1 MTSQK
6 YIQNMIHNNERI
18 YIDTAT
24 LMEVEWTRL
33 FINNCREILISEG
46 KKIIVPK
53 AVCLELA
60 RHMSSD
66 NERKSQAALE
76 AIGILSQFVDL
87 FDVQNDAMNEN
98 EIAKAFADCQ
108 LLSELTLNKAEGGQL
123 LITNDRKLS
132 KDAFDL
138 NSQES
143 CKGYR
148 IMVCYLN
155 RFGELHM
162 CQCVK
167 DTVSKNTIENT
178 LPQEPLIEN
187 SETPVFDNS
196 ENSEKHCNV
205 WGMVAL
211 AVTSFVIGIVVDEI
225 YRARRYA

>member
-123 LITNDRKLS
+123 LITNDKVGS
-132 KDAFDL
+132 
-138 NSQES
+138 
-143 CKGYR
+143 
-148 IMVCYLN
+148 
-155 RFGELHM
+155 
-162 CQCVK
+162 
-167 DTVSKNTIENT
+167 
-178 LPQEPLIEN
+178 
-187 SETPVFDNS
+187 
-196 ENSEKHCNV
+196 
-205 WGMVAL
+205 
-211 AVTSFVIGIVVDEI
+211 
-225 YRARRYA
+225 

>member
-76 AIGILSQFVDL
+76 AIGILSQFVD
-87 FDVQNDAMNEN
+87 
-98 EIAKAFADCQ
+98 
-108 LLSELTLNKAEGGQL
+108 
-123 LITNDRKLS
+123 
-132 KDAFDL
+132 
-138 NSQES
+138 
-143 CKGYR
+143 
-148 IMVCYLN
+148 
-155 RFGELHM
+155 
-162 CQCVK
+162 
-167 DTVSKNTIENT
+167 
-178 LPQEPLIEN
+178 
-187 SETPVFDNS
+187 
-196 ENSEKHCNV
+196 
-205 WGMVAL
+205 
-211 AVTSFVIGIVVDEI
+211 
-225 YRARRYA
+225 

>member
-1 MTSQK
+1 
-6 YIQNMIHNNERI
+6 
-18 YIDTAT
+18 
-24 LMEVEWTRL
+24 
-33 FINNCREILISEG
+33 
-46 KKIIVPK
+46 
-53 AVCLELA
+53 
-60 RHMSSD
+60 MSSD

-167 DTVSKNTIENT
+167 DTVSKNTMENT

-205 WGMVAL
+205 W
-211 AVTSFVIGIVVDEI
+211 EW
-225 YRARRYA
+225 

>member
-1 MTSQK
+1 MTSHK

-167 DTVSKNTIENT
+167 DTVSKNTMENT
-178 LPQEPLIEN
+178 Q
-187 SETPVFDNS
+187 
-196 ENSEKHCNV
+196 
-205 WGMVAL
+205 
-211 AVTSFVIGIVVDEI
+211 SF
-225 YRARRYA
+225 

>member
-148 IMVCYLN
+148 IMV
-155 RFGELHM
+155 
-162 CQCVK
+162 
-167 DTVSKNTIENT
+167 
-178 LPQEPLIEN
+178 
-187 SETPVFDNS
+187 
-196 ENSEKHCNV
+196 
-205 WGMVAL
+205 
-211 AVTSFVIGIVVDEI
+211 
-225 YRARRYA
+225 

>member
-1 MTSQK
+1 MTSQE
-6 YIQNMIHNNERI
+6 YIKNMICNNDRI

-24 LMEVEWTRL
+24 LMEVEWTKL
-33 FINNCREILISEG
+33 FINNCRDILVEER

-60 RHMSSD
+60 KHMSSD
-66 NERKSQAALE
+66 NARKSQAAFD
-76 AIGILSQFVDL
+76 AIGIITPFAEI
-87 FDVQNDAMNEN
+87 FDVQSDAMDEN

-108 LLSELTLNKAEGGQL
+108 LLSELTLNKNGGGQL

-132 KDAFDL
+132 RDAYNL

-167 DTVSKNTIENT
+167 DTFLHSVEREVGREVNENET
-178 LPQEPLIEN
+178 
-187 SETPVFDNS
+187 SETS
-196 ENSEKHCNV
+196 ENAFNTSEKTDHM
-205 WGMVAL
+205 WGNVAL
-211 AVTSFVIGIVVDEI
+211 VVTSFIAGMVVNELFRI
-225 YRARRYA
+225 RRYA

>member
-123 LITNDRKLS
+123 LMT
-132 KDAFDL
+132 
-138 NSQES
+138 ES
-143 CKGYR
+143 
-148 IMVCYLN
+148 
-155 RFGELHM
+155 
-162 CQCVK
+162 
-167 DTVSKNTIENT
+167 
-178 LPQEPLIEN
+178 
-187 SETPVFDNS
+187 
-196 ENSEKHCNV
+196 
-205 WGMVAL
+205 
-211 AVTSFVIGIVVDEI
+211 
-225 YRARRYA
+225 